1 LEVASRALSLTGSL
15 GPMDFLVEI
24 EIDLPPALDAD
35 SRRELQAAEF
45 ERGSVLARDG
55 VIRAI
60 WRVPGRLANRGI
72 WTTEDATT
80 LHEALSSLPMWPY
93 MDVVVTPLAVHPLD
107 VACGGLSP
115 QGQRGERI
123 ESDQLDA
130 PIEPSARGRRGAV
143 SGDDMIGATAS

>member
-1 LEVASRALSLTGSL
+1 
-15 GPMDFLVEI
+15 MDFLVEI
-24 EIDLPPALDAD
+24 EVSLPPALDTD

-72 WTTEDATT
+72 WTTPDATT
-80 LHEALSSLPMWPY
+80 LHDALSSLPMWPY

-107 VACGGLSP
+107 AVCAGL
-115 QGQRGERI
+115 
-123 ESDQLDA
+123 
-130 PIEPSARGRRGAV
+130 
-143 SGDDMIGATAS
+143 ATAAERR